1 MTNFKKIMKKVLPRL
16 LSGLIAGVCALT
28 LFAFNYFVLFV
39 PDSSQKDIKFEIP
52 DDTSKGDAKKPTVK
66 PTVSKAENY
75 NILVMGHDRA
85 ASLTDV
91 IMRINYNVKEQKITI
106 MQLPRDTYVTVNDY
120 YYHKINGLYNYC
132 ISEVREEGSKDA
144 EKDGC
149 VRMAEYLEKNLAIT
163 IHYSAVMDLDG
174 FEGIVDAIGGVDMYV
189 PQDMYYSDPGQNL
202 YINLREG
209 YQHLD
214 GAKAEQ
220 FVRYRSGYVTGDIGR
235 GNAQKL
241 FISAFIKSLTTSLAN
256 ADASMITT
264 LAGNVINYVKTDMS
278 VADIV
283 YFGKSFLGIGK
294 GDGVKLENISL
305 MTMPG
310 NATMYDGASVFVM
323 NKAYVAQLINEYYN
337 IYDYNITSAFDKN
350 EFFVTR
356 EQSVVRDIYS
366 ADKESVTLTVYTAGS
381 LDENGLE

>member
-1 MTNFKKIMKKVLPRL
+1 MTGFSKFVRKVLPRIGAAVLAAACGL
-16 LSGLIAGVCALT
+16 L
-28 LFAFNYFVLFV
+28 LFAVNYFVLFV
-39 PDSSQKDIKFEIP
+39 PDSSKTEINFEIP
-52 DDTSKGDAKKPTVK
+52 DTGDSNTSTNKTPEVNKQD
-66 PTVSKAENY
+66 NY

-91 IMRINYNVKEQKITI
+91 IMLINYNVAEQSVTI
-106 MQLPRDTYVTVNDY
+106 MQFPRDTYVTVGDY

-132 ISEVREEGSKDA
+132 IAEVRDEGSSDP

-149 VRMAEYLEKNLAIT
+149 VRMAEYLEKNLAVT

-189 PQDMYYSDPGQNL
+189 PQDMYYTDPGQNL
-202 YINLREG
+202 YINLKEG

-214 GAKAEQ
+214 GDKAEQ

-241 FISAFIKSLTTSLAN
+241 FISAFISSLTKSLAN
-256 ADASMITT
+256 ADASMITN
-264 LAGNVINYVKTDMS
+264 LAGNVINYVRTDMT
-278 VADIV
+278 VADVV
-283 YFGKSFLGIGK
+283 YLGKCFLGIGK
-294 GDGVKLENISL
+294 GGGVKMENISM

-310 NATMYDGASVFVM
+310 AATMYDGASFFVM
-323 NKAYVAQLINEYYN
+323 NKAYVADIINEYYN
-337 IYDYNITSAFDKN
+337 IYDYDITKSFDTAG
-350 EFFVTR
+350 FFVSR
-356 EQSVVRDIYS
+356 EQSIVSEIYS
-366 ADKESVTLTVYTAGS
+366 ADKESVTLTVYNASS

>member
-1 MTNFKKIMKKVLPRL
+1 MTGFSKFVRKVLPRIGAAVLAAACGL
-16 LSGLIAGVCALT
+16 L
-28 LFAFNYFVLFV
+28 LFAVNYFVLFV
-39 PDSSQKDIKFEIP
+39 PDSSNKEIKFEIP
-52 DDTSKGDAKKPTVK
+52 DTSDKNTSSNKTPEVNKQD
-66 PTVSKAENY
+66 NY

-91 IMRINYNVKEQKITI
+91 IMLINYNVAEQSVTI
-106 MQLPRDTYVTVNDY
+106 MQFPRDTYVTVGDY

-132 ISEVREEGSKDA
+132 IAEVRDEGSSDP

-149 VRMAEYLEKNLAIT
+149 VRMAEYLEKNLAVT

-189 PQDMYYSDPGQNL
+189 PQDMYYTDPGQNL
-202 YINLREG
+202 YINLKEG

-214 GAKAEQ
+214 GDKAEQ

-241 FISAFIKSLTTSLAN
+241 FISAFISSLTKSLAN
-256 ADASMITT
+256 ADASMISN
-264 LAGNVINYVKTDMS
+264 LAGNVINYVRTDMT
-278 VADIV
+278 VADVV
-283 YFGKSFLGIGK
+283 YLGKCFLGIGK
-294 GDGVKLENISL
+294 GGGVKMENISM

-310 NATMYDGASVFVM
+310 AATMYDGASFFVM
-323 NKAYVAQLINEYYN
+323 NKAYVADIINEYYN
-337 IYDYNITSAFDKN
+337 IYDYDITKSFDTAG
-350 EFFVTR
+350 FFVSR
-356 EQSVVRDIYS
+356 EQSIVSEIYS
-366 ADKESVTLTVYTAGS
+366 ADKESVTLTVYNASS

>member
-1 MTNFKKIMKKVLPRL
+1 MTGFSKLIRKVLPRIGAAVLAAVCGL
-16 LSGLIAGVCALT
+16 L
-28 LFAFNYFVLFV
+28 LFAVNYFVLFV
-39 PDSSQKDIKFEIP
+39 PDSSKTEIKFEIP
-52 DDTSKGDAKKPTVK
+52 DTDDSNTSTNKTPEVKKQD
-66 PTVSKAENY
+66 NY

-91 IMRINYNVKEQKITI
+91 IMLINYNVAEQSVTI
-106 MQLPRDTYVTVNDY
+106 MQFPRDTYVTVGDY

-132 ISEVREEGSKDA
+132 IAEVRDEGSSDP

-149 VRMAEYLEKNLAIT
+149 VRMAEYLEKNLAVT

-189 PQDMYYSDPGQNL
+189 PQDMYYTDPGQNL
-202 YINLREG
+202 YINLQEG

-214 GAKAEQ
+214 GNKAEQ

-241 FISAFIKSLTTSLAN
+241 FISAFISSLTKSLAN
-256 ADASMITT
+256 ADASMITN
-264 LAGNVINYVKTDMS
+264 LAGNVINYVRTDMT
-278 VADIV
+278 VADVV
-283 YFGKSFLGIGK
+283 YLGKCFLGIGK
-294 GDGVKLENISL
+294 GGGVKMENISM

-310 NATMYDGASVFVM
+310 AATMYDGASFFVM
-323 NKAYVAQLINEYYN
+323 NKAYVAEIINDYYN
-337 IYDYNITSAFDKN
+337 IYDYDITKSFDTAG
-350 EFFVTR
+350 FFVSR
-356 EQSVVRDIYS
+356 EQSIVSEIYS
-366 ADKESVTLTVYTAGS
+366 ADKESVTLTVYNASS

>member
-1 MTNFKKIMKKVLPRL
+1 MTGFSKLIRKVLPRIGAAVLAAVCGL
-16 LSGLIAGVCALT
+16 L
-28 LFAFNYFVLFV
+28 LFAVNYFVLFV
-39 PDSSQKDIKFEIP
+39 PDSSKTEIKFEIP
-52 DDTSKGDAKKPTVK
+52 DTDDSNTSTNKTPEVKKQD
-66 PTVSKAENY
+66 NY

-91 IMRINYNVKEQKITI
+91 IMLINYNVAEQSVTI
-106 MQLPRDTYVTVNDY
+106 MQFPRDTYVTVGDY

-132 ISEVREEGSKDA
+132 IAEVRDEGSSDP

-149 VRMAEYLEKNLAIT
+149 VRMAEYLEKNLAVT

-189 PQDMYYSDPGQNL
+189 PQDMYYTDPGQNL
-202 YINLREG
+202 YINLKEG

-214 GAKAEQ
+214 GNKAEQ

-241 FISAFIKSLTTSLAN
+241 FISAFISSLTKSLAN
-256 ADASMITT
+256 ADASMITN
-264 LAGNVINYVKTDMS
+264 LAGNVINYVSTDMT
-278 VADIV
+278 VADVV
-283 YFGKSFLGIGK
+283 YLGKCFLGIGK
-294 GDGVKLENISL
+294 SGGVKMENISM

-310 NATMYDGASVFVM
+310 AATMYNGASVFVM
-323 NKAYVAQLINEYYN
+323 NKAYVAEIINDYYN
-337 IYDYNITSAFDKN
+337 IYDYDIRNSFDTAG
-350 EFFVTR
+350 FFVSR
-356 EQSVVRDIYS
+356 EQSIVSEIYS
-366 ADKESVTLTVYTAGS
+366 ADKESVTLTVYNASS

>member
-1 MTNFKKIMKKVLPRL
+1 MTGFSKFIRKVLPRIGAAVLAAACGL
-16 LSGLIAGVCALT
+16 L
-28 LFAFNYFVLFV
+28 LFAVNYFVLFV
-39 PDSSQKDIKFEIP
+39 PDSSDKDIKFEIP
-52 DDTSKGDAKKPTVK
+52 DTGDKNTSSNKTPEVNKQD
-66 PTVSKAENY
+66 NY

-91 IMRINYNVKEQKITI
+91 IMLINYNVAEQSVTI
-106 MQLPRDTYVTVNDY
+106 MQFPRDTYVTVGDY

-132 ISEVREEGSKDA
+132 IAEVRDEGSSDP

-149 VRMAEYLEKNLAIT
+149 VRMAEYLEKNLAVT

-189 PQDMYYSDPGQNL
+189 PQDMYYTDPGQNL
-202 YINLREG
+202 YINLQEG

-214 GAKAEQ
+214 GNKAEQ

-241 FISAFIKSLTTSLAN
+241 FISAFISSLTKSLAN
-256 ADASMITT
+256 ADASMITN
-264 LAGNVINYVKTDMS
+264 LAGNVINYVSTDMT
-278 VADIV
+278 VADVV
-283 YFGKSFLGIGK
+283 YLGKCFLGIGK
-294 GDGVKLENISL
+294 SGGVKMENISM

-310 NATMYDGASVFVM
+310 AATMYNGASVFVM
-323 NKAYVAQLINEYYN
+323 NKAYVAEIINDYYN
-337 IYDYNITSAFDKN
+337 IYDYDIRNSFDTAG
-350 EFFVTR
+350 FFVSR
-356 EQSVVRDIYS
+356 EQSIVSEIYS
-366 ADKESVTLTVYTAGS
+366 ADKESVTLTVYNASS

>member
-1 MTNFKKIMKKVLPRL
+1 MTGFSKFIRKVLPRIGAAVLAAACGL
-16 LSGLIAGVCALT
+16 L
-28 LFAFNYFVLFV
+28 LFAVNYFVLFV
-39 PDSSQKDIKFEIP
+39 PDSSDKDIKFEIP
-52 DDTSKGDAKKPTVK
+52 DTGDKNTSSNKPPEVNK
-66 PTVSKAENY
+66 QDNY

-91 IMRINYNVKEQKITI
+91 IMLINYNVAEQKVTI
-106 MQLPRDTYVTVNDY
+106 MQFPRDTYVTVGDY

-132 ISEVREEGSKDA
+132 IGEVRDEGSSDP

-149 VRMAEYLEKNLAIT
+149 VRMAEYLEKNLAVT

-189 PQDMYYSDPGQNL
+189 PQDMYYTDPGQNL
-202 YINLREG
+202 YINLQEG

-214 GAKAEQ
+214 GNKAEQ

-241 FISAFIKSLTTSLAN
+241 FISAFISSLTKSLAN
-256 ADASMITT
+256 ADASMITN
-264 LAGNVINYVKTDMS
+264 LAGNVINYVSTDMT
-278 VADIV
+278 VADVV
-283 YFGKSFLGIGK
+283 YLGKCFLGIGK
-294 GDGVKLENISL
+294 GGGVKMENISM

-310 NATMYDGASVFVM
+310 AATMYNGASVFVM
-323 NKAYVAQLINEYYN
+323 NKAYVAEIINDYYN
-337 IYDYNITSAFDKN
+337 IYDYDIRNSFDTAG
-350 EFFVTR
+350 FFVSR
-356 EQSVVRDIYS
+356 EQSIVSEIYS
-366 ADKESVTLTVYTAGS
+366 ADKESVTLTVYNASS